1 MQYIE
6 FGKITS
12 THGIKG
18 EMKIYPYTDDV
29 DNILKL
35 KKVYI
40 NSKEFTVSS
49 IKFHKN
55 MFITKLKGID
65 TIEQAEKFRNC
76 IIQRELDEN
85 EVLEDDTY
93 YIKDLV
99 NCTVLLEDGT
109 KFGKLIDVFQ
119 TGANDV
125 YVIKTNDNNE
135 VLIPAIKDVVK
146 DIDIKTK
153 KIVIKLMEGLV

>member
-18 EMKIYPYTDDV
+18 EMKIYPYTDNIE
-29 DNILKL
+29 NILKL

-40 NSKEFTVSS
+40 NSKEYKISS

-55 MFITKLKGID
+55 MFIVKLMTID

-85 EVLEDDTY
+85 EVLEEDTY

-99 NCTVLLEDGT
+99 NSKVFLEDET
-109 KFGKLIDVFQ
+109 EFGILIDVFQ

-125 YVIKTNDNNE
+125 YVIKTLDDKE
-135 VLIPAIKDVVK
+135 VLIPAIKDVVRY
-146 DIDIKTK
+146 IDIKSK
-153 KIVIKLMEGLV
+153 KIIIKLMEGLI

>member
-18 EMKIYPYTDDV
+18 EMKIYPYTDNI

-40 NSKEFTVSS
+40 SSKEYIVSS

-55 MFITKLKGID
+55 MFISWPLCGNLCERQLYASIYMKLKMW
-65 TIEQAEKFRNC
+65 
-76 IIQRELDEN
+76 L
-85 EVLEDDTY
+85 
-93 YIKDLV
+93 
-99 NCTVLLEDGT
+99 
-109 KFGKLIDVFQ
+109 
-119 TGANDV
+119 
-125 YVIKTNDNNE
+125 
-135 VLIPAIKDVVK
+135 
-146 DIDIKTK
+146 
-153 KIVIKLMEGLV
+153 